1 MDIILALD
9 KTKVVDNTGKYKI
22 IQEEDF
28 NVLNFEKFS
37 KSSIYIFLDFEF
49 ITIKKELPKDA
60 NFYFYDLTF
69 LPIYRLDVDDLKSL
83 LECFSLQEIIEVLRE
98 TEVKK
103 QGISK
108 EQVLASYQNN
118 LAFLKDDYFDYYLNT
133 FCDEINFYYYNKVK
147 MLNGNRYQQVL
158 NTIIFIDNNELTK
171 VFFEKFI
178 SFLKEKVDFDK
189 LYEFIYDKECL
200 EMPEYIAFLFIE
212 KEAAY
217 KIFDTLG
224 YFPVCR

>member
-1 MDIILALD
+1 MDIILVSD
-9 KTKVVDNTGKYKI
+9 KTKVIDNTGKYKI

-28 NVLNFEKFS
+28 NVLNLEEFS

-49 ITIKKELPKDA
+49 ITIKKELPTNA

-69 LPIYRLDVDDLKSL
+69 LPIYRLDVSDFKSL
-83 LECFSLQEIIEVLRE
+83 LECFNLQEIIEVLRE

-103 QGISK
+103 QGILK
-108 EQVLASYQNN
+108 EQVLASYQND
-118 LAFLKDDYFDYYLNT
+118 LAFLKDDCFDYYLNT
-133 FCDEINFYYYNKVK
+133 FCNENNFYYNNEIK
-147 MLNGNRYQQVL
+147 MLNGNRYQQIL
-158 NTIIFIDNNELTK
+158 NTIVFIDNNELIK
-171 VFFEKFI
+171 IFFEKFV

-200 EMPEYIAFLFIE
+200 ERPEYIAFLFIN

-217 KIFDTLG
+217 KIFDALG